1 MNDFLTDEEL
11 DRMMEAGPQQ
21 AQGAPIVPVA
31 DYPPEPVPLY
41 SLQLA
46 QAQMNAPNA
55 NGAHPQH
62 QPIGQVQGNEG
73 LFLKKVGPLPVWGWG
88 LIALGVTGTGY
99 FAYKASKAK
108 SKPKANGDDS
118 GESAPKIGEILS
130 KALSANADG
139 GGSSWSPSR
148 SGFTDRLN
156 NYFQKKGQSAH
167 VKVWHDAEDAKEK
180 GGLKFVSPLINIQVK
195 HGSVKLDQ
203 ALTRFCR
210 REGLNP
216 QQHPD
221 GSIGLYPHSSKRG
234 KEWEEYVDALR
245 DDGQTI

>member
-1 MNDFLTDEEL
+1 MSEFLTDEEL
-11 DRMMEAGPQQ
+11 DRMMEGGPSQQ
-21 AQGAPIVPVA
+21 QAPIVPVA
-31 DYPPEPVPLY
+31 DYPPPQPVPLY

-46 QAQMNAPNA
+46 QAAQPQPGQPGM
-55 NGAHPQH
+55 HPQA
-62 QPIGQVQGNEG
+62 PVGQVQGGEN
-73 LFLKKVGPLPVWGWG
+73 LLTKKMGPLPVWGWA
-88 LIALGVTGTGY
+88 LIGLGVGGTGF
-99 FAYKASKAK
+99 FAYKASKAGKVK
-108 SKPKANGDDS
+108 SNGSDGDS
-118 GESAPKIGEILS
+118 SEAPKIGEILS
-130 KALSANADG
+130 KALSGNSDG

-156 NYFQKKGQSAH
+156 NYFKRKNQSQH

-245 DDGQTI
+245 DDGQKI